1 MFRLLTRCADIDCFE
16 SLLNHLVDMEMDY
29 TYRFRGIMNIDM
41 KDLEEIV
48 RMGENRDILPKRPA

>member
-1 MFRLLTRCADIDCFE
+1 
-16 SLLNHLVDMEMDY
+16 MEMDY